1 MTKQEH
7 WASIKADFMAHVP
20 EQYTVQPIEIDTD
33 SKYYHPTIIIDDDY
47 WIKGQADICQT
58 ISSNPVKEY
67 VYGIRLECFYECSC
81 LKYSLG
87 FEIGTYENMKRV
99 LENWTKYKPWI
110 DKYIEVQKVIT
121 NNMKLLQDVE
131 NKIQSELL
139 QQKFDNDDAIE
150 CVNKLLTVKNFIE
163 DERLIERFGV

>member
-7 WASIKADFMAHVP
+7 WASIKADFMTHVP

-33 SKYYHPTIIIDDDY
+33 SKYYLPTIIIDDDY
-47 WIKGQADICQT
+47 WIKGQANICQA

-67 VYGIRLECFYECSC
+67 VYGIRLECFYECGC

-87 FEIGTYENMKRV
+87 FELGNYEDMQR
-99 LENWTKYKPWI
+99 LFENWIEYKSWI
-110 DKYIEVQKVIT
+110 DKYVGVQKSICD
-121 NNMKLLQDVE
+121 NMRLLEYVQ
-131 NKIQSELL
+131 NKIQNKLL
-139 QQKFDNDDAIE
+139 QQKFDKDEAAE

-163 DERLIERFGV
+163 DERLIERFG